1 MRGENASV
9 KRFQSVAR
17 ILLLS
22 LVLCVAGVVG
32 AWAIG
37 GPGYRNPESAAL
49 GLDTPSR
56 ILLFGDTGRTP
67 QRWWVEAG
75 QWRLFDIEDLAS
87 NGAEF
92 GVRYGRFGVVV
103 SSLFI
108 SSPVGMESRY
118 LGSIMW
124 WGPRRIRIAPGIGA
138 EVVTMDG
145 FEKAV
150 LLFATVSAVVELS
163 DMVRLVSTIDHARI
177 AGEPYPG
184 ADASAS
190 VVLFPRSRVC
200 GLARVAV
207 SRHGAISTG
216 FGTRVRFS
224 RLASAAVGYDESTGV
239 LKGSVTACV
248 RSAGVQAGA
257 TVHPVLGISKA
268 VFVFW
273 RR

>member
-1 MRGENASV
+1 MRGENVSE
-9 KRFQSVAR
+9 KRFQSVSR
-17 ILLLS
+17 ILLLF
-22 LVLCVAGVVG
+22 LVLCAVGVVG
-32 AWAIG
+32 ARAIG

-56 ILLFGDTGRTP
+56 ILLFGDTAQP
-67 QRWWVEAG
+67 SERWWVEAG
-75 QWRLFDIEDLAS
+75 QWRLFDIEDLVS

-92 GVRYGRFGVVV
+92 GMRRGRFGVVV

-118 LGSIMW
+118 LTSIMF
-124 WGPRRIRIAPGIGA
+124 WGSRRIRIAPGIGA
-138 EVVTMDG
+138 DVVAMDG
-145 FEKAV
+145 FEKAAF
-150 LLFATVSAVVELS
+150 LFATVSAVVELS

-177 AGEPYPG
+177 AGEPCPG
-184 ADASAS
+184 ADASAT
-190 VVLFPRSRVC
+190 VVLFPGSRVC
-200 GLARVAV
+200 GLAGVAV
-207 SRHGAISTG
+207 SRYGAIATG
-216 FGTRVRFS
+216 FGSRVRFS
-224 RLASAAVGYDESTGV
+224 RLASAAVGYDESTGM

-257 TVHPVLGISKA
+257 TVHPVLGVSKA